1 MKVAQVS
8 KPGGNFEIVE
18 RPIPEP
24 GRAQVRIKVEAC
36 GVCHSDAIVKQSGF
50 PGLQYP
56 RVPGHEI
63 AGRIDAV
70 GDDVTQWKPG
80 QRVGVGWHGG
90 HCFVC
95 DPCRRGNFILCQVEK
110 ITGISY
116 DGGYAEYVVVPAE
129 AVAAMPD
136 DLPADEAAPLLCAG
150 ITVYNSLRNAGARA
164 GDLVA
169 VQGIGGLGHLGI
181 QFARQMGFRTVAIGR
196 GGDKEALVKQLGAHQ
211 YIDSDAGAPA
221 AALKAL
227 GGAAVILATAP
238 DSRAISALVDGLGP
252 DGKLVI
258 VGAGL
263 EPLSITPLQLIFTRR
278 TVRGW
283 PSGTAKDS
291 EDTLQFS
298 SLSGVRPMIERYP
311 LEKVAEAYDQMISG
325 RTRFRVVLTMSR

>member
-70 GDDVTQWKPG
+70 GADVTQWKPG

-211 YIDSDAGAPA
+211 YIDSDSGAPA
-221 AALKAL
+221 AALKAV
-227 GGAAVILATAP
+227 GGAVVILATAP
-238 DSRAISALVDGLGP
+238 DSKAISALVDGLGP

-311 LEKVAEAYDQMISG
+311 LEKVAQAYDQMISG
-325 RTRFRVVLTMSR
+325 RARFRVVLTMGK